1 MAKAKFERTKPHCNI
16 GTIGHVDHGK
26 TTLTAAITKVLST
39 RVEGNTAEN
48 FEDIDKAPEERE
60 RGITISTAHVE
71 YQTEKRHY
79 AHVDCPGHADYV
91 KNMITGAAQMDG
103 AILVVAATDGVM
115 AQTKEH
121 ILLSR
126 QVGVPAIVVFMNKAD
141 QVDDEELLDLVEMDI
156 RELLDKYDFPGDE
169 TPIIKGSALAALEA
183 PDDLSDP
190 AYKPILDL
198 MDAVDTFIPTPDR
211 KSDLPFL
218 MPVEDVFTITGRG
231 TVATGRVERG
241 QLKTGDEVEIL
252 GLSTERPKTVV
263 TGIEMFR
270 KILDYAEAGDNI
282 GALLRGIQRSDIQR
296 GQVLCKPGSIH
307 PYTKFSGQV
316 YVLKKEEGGRHTPFF
331 NNYRPQ
337 FYFRTTDV
345 TGVITL
351 PADKEMCMP
360 GDNVE
365 MDVELITPIAIEEG
379 LRFAIRE
386 GGRTVG
392 SGVVTAI
399 IE

>member
-1 MAKAKFERTKPHCNI
+1 MAKAKFDRTKPHCNI

-26 TTLTAAITKVLST
+26 TTLTAAITKVLAE
-39 RVEGNTAEN
+39 RVAGNTATDFEN
-48 FEDIDKAPEERE
+48 IDKAPEERE
-60 RGITISTAHVE
+60 RGITISTSHVE
-71 YQTEKRHY
+71 YETENRHY

-103 AILVVAATDGVM
+103 AILVVAASDGPM
-115 AQTKEH
+115 AQTREH
-121 ILLSR
+121 LLLAR

-392 SGVVTAI
+392 SGVVTAVRD
-399 IE
+399 